1 MEGRLTTAEG
11 QRLLRKLYD
20 EGRLGELLLSE
31 AAAALLDS
39 PEKMA
44 SYLSPEEIWEF
55 EELRRRILSTSKG
68 RVKSYALGEE
78 GTIGVAAE
86 ESASYE

>member
-11 QRLLRKLYD
+11 QRLLRRLYD

-44 SYLSPEEIWEF
+44 SYLS
-55 EELRRRILSTSKG
+55 RRD
-68 RVKSYALGEE
+68 LG
-78 GTIGVAAE
+78 I
-86 ESASYE
+86 